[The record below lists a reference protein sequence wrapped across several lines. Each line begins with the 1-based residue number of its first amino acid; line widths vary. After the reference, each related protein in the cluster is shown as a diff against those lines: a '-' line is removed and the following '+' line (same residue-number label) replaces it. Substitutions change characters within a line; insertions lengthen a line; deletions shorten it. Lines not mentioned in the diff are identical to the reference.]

1 MGRLQGKKVVLGVS
15 GGIAAYKALFLVRE
29 LRRHGAEVHVIM
41 TEHATKLVTPLS
53 FRELSGQPVTT
64 TMWGEITHW
73 NVEHIALANLADV
86 FVLAPATANLIGK
99 VANGIADDMLTTTV
113 MATPAPVVVVPAMNT
128 RMYENPFTQ
137 SNLQKLAS
145 AGYTVIEP
153 ESGDMACGTN
163 GKGRFPAVE
172 TIVATIERVAS
183 QGLLRGKKVVV
194 SAGGTREAIDPV
206 RYLSNRSSGKM
217 GYAVA
222 AAAAWQGA
230 DVVLVS
236 ATTSLPE
243 VPGVRTVHV
252 NSAREMKDAI
262 NAEFDTADIVVKAAA
277 VADYRPAKTAS
288 QKIKKQDDDMQIK
301 LVRNPD
307 ILYELGQRK
316 KQQILIGFAAETQ
329 NVLKYAKG
337 KLVKKNLDMLVANNV
352 ASPGAGFQ
360 TETNIVTFV
369 YRDGSHESLDI
380 MTKDRVAEEIIKRA
394 AELTNACKK

>member
-1 MGRLQGKKVVLGVS
+1 
-15 GGIAAYKALFLVRE
+15 
-29 LRRHGAEVHVIM
+29 
-41 TEHATKLVTPLS
+41 
-53 FRELSGQPVTT
+53 
-64 TMWGEITHW
+64 
-73 NVEHIALANLADV
+73 
-86 FVLAPATANLIGK
+86 
-99 VANGIADDMLTTTV
+99 
-113 MATPAPVVVVPAMNT
+113 
-128 RMYENPFTQ
+128 
-137 SNLQKLAS
+137 
-145 AGYTVIEP
+145 
-153 ESGDMACGTN
+153 
-163 GKGRFPAVE
+163 
-172 TIVATIERVAS
+172 
-183 QGLLRGKKVVV
+183 
-194 SAGGTREAIDPV
+194 
-206 RYLSNRSSGKM
+206 M

-329 NVLKYAKG
+329 NVLEYAKG

-369 YRDGSHESLDI
+369 YRDGSHESLDDEGNPSRRDFFMQRERI
-380 MTKDRVAEEIIKRA
+380 FWQKENFLLRNR
-394 AELTNACKK
+394 